1 MKKKLFL
8 LAVSLI
14 AVMIVFAGC
23 GGQDDSAQ
31 TGSDGAETEVWKLA
45 HQESTGTVFDNY
57 AHHFADLVAEKS
69 DGRIK
74 VEVYPVG
81 QLGDTGTQVEMLMN
95 NGIQLGL
102 LAAGDVG
109 DMFPATQALSLN
121 FVFSD
126 NDDVNSAVLT
136 QGEATKYLNELFTEK
151 NLVTYDWLSLG
162 NMQWTSNKPL
172 HTVKDFKGFKMRI
185 MASPIIAANY
195 EALGASP
202 TPMAFTETY
211 SGLQLKTVEGTEQ
224 PLNAIQEMKFYEVQD
239 YITMSNHAQMACF
252 MAMNSDFYNG
262 LSDEDKALLEEI
274 KPEMETFAAEN
285 LQQMLTEKF
294 DAIKDAKPDIHVE
307 ELTDAERQA
316 FVEASLPVRDR
327 IEEFG
332 GEEAKK
338 VLELL
343 LADVEKYEKEA

>member
-1 MKKKLFL
+1 MKKKLL
-8 LAVSLI
+8 LLTVSLI
-14 AVMIVFAGC
+14 VVMLVFAGC
-23 GGQDDSAQ
+23 GNNDDSN
-31 TGSDGAETEVWKLA
+31 TDGQTEVWKLA

-57 AHHFADLVAEKS
+57 AHHFADLVSEKTN
-69 DGRIK
+69 GRIS

-95 NGIQLGL
+95 GGVQFGI

-136 QGEATKYLNELFTEK
+136 QGEATKYLNNLFLDK
-151 NLVTYDWLSLG
+151 NITTYDWLSLG

-172 HTVKDFKGFKMRI
+172 HTLKDFKGFKMRI

-239 YITMSNHAQMACF
+239 YITMSNHAQMASF

-262 LSDEDKALLEEI
+262 LSEEDKALLDEI
-274 KPEMETFAAEN
+274 KPEMEAFAKEN

-294 DAIKDAKPDIHVE
+294 EAIKEAKPEIKVE
-307 ELTDAERQA
+307 ELTDAERQT
-316 FVEASLPVRDR
+316 FIEASLPVRDR

-332 GEEAKK
+332 GKEAKE

-343 LADVEKYEKEA
+343 LADVEKYEKES

>member
-1 MKKKLFL
+1 MKKKLLL

-14 AVMIVFAGC
+14 AVMLVFAGC
-23 GGQDDSAQ
+23 GDNDDPKTEGQ
-31 TGSDGAETEVWKLA
+31 TEVWKLA

-57 AHHFADLVAEKS
+57 AHHFADLVSEKS
-69 DGRIK
+69 NGRIT

-95 NGIQLGL
+95 GGIQFGI

-109 DMFPATQALSLN
+109 DMFPAAQALSLN

-136 QGEATKYLNELFTEK
+136 QGEATKYLNNLFLDK
-151 NLVTYDWLSLG
+151 NITTYDWFSLG

-172 HTVKDFKGFKMRI
+172 HTLKDFKGFKMRI

-239 YITMSNHAQMACF
+239 YITMSNHAQMASF

-262 LSDEDKALLEEI
+262 LSDEDKALLDEI
-274 KPEMETFAAEN
+274 KPEMEAFAKEN

-294 DAIKDAKPDIHVE
+294 EAIKETKPEIKVE
-307 ELTDAERQA
+307 ELTEEERQA

-332 GEEAKK
+332 GKEAKE

-343 LADVEKYEKEA
+343 LADVEKYEKES

>member
-1 MKKKLFL
+1 MKKKLLL

-14 AVMIVFAGC
+14 TVMLVFAGC
-23 GGQDDSAQ
+23 GSNDDSNA
-31 TGSDGAETEVWKLA
+31 DGQTEVWKLA

-57 AHHFADLVAEKS
+57 AHHFADLISEKS
-69 DGRIK
+69 NGRIS

-95 NGIQLGL
+95 GGVQFGL

-121 FVFSD
+121 FVFSE

-136 QGEATKYLNELFTEK
+136 QGEATKYLNNLFLDK
-151 NLVTYDWLSLG
+151 NITTYDWLSLG

-172 HTVKDFKGFKMRI
+172 HKLKDFKGFKMRI
-185 MASPIIAANY
+185 MSSPIIAANY
-195 EALGASP
+195 EALGANP

-211 SGLQLKTVEGTEQ
+211 SGLQLKTVDGTEQ

-274 KPEMETFAAEN
+274 KPEMETFAKEN

-294 DAIKDAKPDIHVE
+294 DAIKGAKPDIKVE
-307 ELTDAERQA
+307 ELTDTEREA
-316 FVEASLPVRDR
+316 FIEASLPVRDR

-332 GEEAKK
+332 GKEAKK

-343 LADVEKYEKEA
+343 LSDVEKYEKEVN

>member
-1 MKKKLFL
+1 MKKKLL
-8 LAVSLI
+8 LLTVSLI
-14 AVMIVFAGC
+14 VVMIVFAGC
-23 GGQDDSAQ
+23 GNNDDSN
-31 TGSDGAETEVWKLA
+31 TDGQTEVWKLA

-57 AHHFADLVAEKS
+57 AHHFADLVSEKTN
-69 DGRIK
+69 GRIS

-95 NGIQLGL
+95 GGVQFGI

-136 QGEATKYLNELFTEK
+136 QGEATKYLNNLFLDK
-151 NLVTYDWLSLG
+151 NITTYDWLSLG

-172 HTVKDFKGFKMRI
+172 HTLKDFKGFKMRI

-239 YITMSNHAQMACF
+239 YITMSNHAQMASF

-262 LSDEDKALLEEI
+262 LSDEDKALLDEI
-274 KPEMETFAAEN
+274 KPEMEAFAKEN

-294 DAIKDAKPDIHVE
+294 DAIKDTKPEIKVE
-307 ELTDAERQA
+307 ELTEEERQA
-316 FVEASLPVRDR
+316 FIEASLPVRDR

-332 GEEAKK
+332 GKEAKE

-343 LADVEKYEKEA
+343 LTDVEKYEKES

>member
-1 MKKKLFL
+1 MKKKLL
-8 LAVSLI
+8 LLTVSLI
-14 AVMIVFAGC
+14 VVMIVFAGC
-23 GGQDDSAQ
+23 GNNDDSN
-31 TGSDGAETEVWKLA
+31 TDGQTEVWKLA

-57 AHHFADLVAEKS
+57 AHHFADLVSEKTN
-69 DGRIK
+69 GRIS

-95 NGIQLGL
+95 GGVQFGI

-136 QGEATKYLNELFTEK
+136 QGEATKYLNNLFLDK
-151 NLVTYDWLSLG
+151 NITTYDWLSLG

-172 HTVKDFKGFKMRI
+172 HTLKDFKGFKMRI

-239 YITMSNHAQMACF
+239 YITMSNHAQMASF
-252 MAMNSDFYNG
+252 MAMNSDFYSG
-262 LSDEDKALLEEI
+262 LSDEDKALLDEI
-274 KPEMETFAAEN
+274 KPEMEAFAKEN

-294 DAIKDAKPDIHVE
+294 DAIKDTKPEIKVE
-307 ELTDAERQA
+307 ELTEEERQA
-316 FVEASLPVRDR
+316 FIEASLPVRDR

-332 GEEAKK
+332 GKEAKK

-343 LADVEKYEKEA
+343 LADVEKYEKES

>member
-1 MKKKLFL
+1 MKKKLIL

-14 AVMIVFAGC
+14 AVMLVFAGC
-23 GGQDDSAQ
+23 GSNDDSKTEGQ
-31 TGSDGAETEVWKLA
+31 TEVWKLA

-57 AHHFADLVAEKS
+57 AHHFADLVSEKS
-69 DGRIK
+69 NGRIT

-95 NGIQLGL
+95 GGVQFGL

-126 NDDVNSAVLT
+126 DDDVNSAVLT
-136 QGEATKYLNELFTEK
+136 QGEATKYLNNLFLDK
-151 NLVTYDWLSLG
+151 NITTYDWLSLG

-172 HTVKDFKGFKMRI
+172 HSLSDFKGFKMRI

-202 TPMAFTETY
+202 TPMSFTETY

-262 LSDEDKALLEEI
+262 LSDEDKALLDEI
-274 KPEMETFAAEN
+274 KPEMETFAKEN

-294 DAIKDAKPDIHVE
+294 DAIKEAKPEIKVE
-307 ELTDAERQA
+307 ELTDAEREA

-332 GEEAKK
+332 GKEAKE
-338 VLELL
+338 VLDLL
-343 LADVEKYEKEA
+343 LADVEKYEKEANQ

>member
-1 MKKKLFL
+1 MKKKLLL

-14 AVMIVFAGC
+14 AIMLVFAGC
-23 GGQDDSAQ
+23 GGNDDPQ
-31 TGSDGAETEVWKLA
+31 TEGQTEVWKLA

-57 AHHFADLVAEKS
+57 AHHFADLVSEKS
-69 DGRIK
+69 NGRIT

-95 NGIQLGL
+95 GGVQFGI

-126 NDDVNSAVLT
+126 DDDVNSAVLT
-136 QGEATKYLNELFTEK
+136 QGEATKYLNNLFLDK
-151 NLVTYDWLSLG
+151 NITTYDWLSLG

-172 HTVKDFKGFKMRI
+172 HTLKDFKGFKMRI

-239 YITMSNHAQMACF
+239 YITMSNHAQMAF
-252 MAMNSDFYNG
+252 LHGYELGF
-262 LSDEDKALLEEI
+262 LQR
-274 KPEMETFAAEN
+274 TFRRG
-285 LQQMLTEKF
+285 Q
-294 DAIKDAKPDIHVE
+294 
-307 ELTDAERQA
+307 
-316 FVEASLPVRDR
+316 SSS
-327 IEEFG
+327 G
-332 GEEAKK
+332 
-338 VLELL
+338 
-343 LADVEKYEKEA
+343 

>member
-1 MKKKLFL
+1 MKKKLL
-8 LAVSLI
+8 LLTVSLI
-14 AVMIVFAGC
+14 VVMIVFAGC
-23 GGQDDSAQ
+23 GNNDDSN
-31 TGSDGAETEVWKLA
+31 TDGQTEVWKLA

-57 AHHFADLVAEKS
+57 AHHFADLVSEKTN
-69 DGRIK
+69 GRIS

-95 NGIQLGL
+95 GGVQFGI

-136 QGEATKYLNELFTEK
+136 QGEATKYLNNLFLDK
-151 NLVTYDWLSLG
+151 NITTYDWLSLG

-172 HTVKDFKGFKMRI
+172 HTLKDFKGFKMRI

-239 YITMSNHAQMACF
+239 YITMSNHAQMASF

-262 LSDEDKALLEEI
+262 LSDEDKALLDEI
-274 KPEMETFAAEN
+274 KPEMEAFAKEN

-294 DAIKDAKPDIHVE
+294 DAIKDTKPEIKVE
-307 ELTDAERQA
+307 ELTEEERQA
-316 FVEASLPVRDR
+316 FIEASLPVRDR

-332 GEEAKK
+332 GKEAKK

-343 LADVEKYEKEA
+343 LADVEKYEKES

>member
-1 MKKKLFL
+1 MKKKLLL

-14 AVMIVFAGC
+14 AVMLIFAGC
-23 GGQDDSAQ
+23 GGNDDSQ
-31 TGSDGAETEVWKLA
+31 TEGQTEVWKLA

-57 AHHFADLVAEKS
+57 AHHFADLVSEKS
-69 DGRIK
+69 NGRIT

-95 NGIQLGL
+95 GGVQFGI

-126 NDDVNSAVLT
+126 DDDVNSAVLT
-136 QGEATKYLNELFTEK
+136 QGEATKYLNNLFLDK
-151 NLVTYDWLSLG
+151 NITTYDWLSLG

-172 HTVKDFKGFKMRI
+172 HTLKDFKGFKMRI

-239 YITMSNHAQMACF
+239 YITMSNHAQMASF

-262 LSDEDKALLEEI
+262 LSDEDKALLDEI
-274 KPEMETFAAEN
+274 KPEMESFAKEN

-294 DAIKDAKPDIHVE
+294 DAIKEAKPGIKVE
-307 ELTDAERQA
+307 ELTEEERQA
-316 FVEASLPVRDR
+316 FIDASLPVRDR
-327 IEEFG
+327 IE
-332 GEEAKK
+332 
-338 VLELL
+338 
-343 LADVEKYEKEA
+343 

>member
-1 MKKKLFL
+1 MKKKLL
-8 LAVSLI
+8 LLTVSLI
-14 AVMIVFAGC
+14 VVMIVFAGC
-23 GGQDDSAQ
+23 GNNDDSN
-31 TGSDGAETEVWKLA
+31 TDGQTEVWKLA

-57 AHHFADLVAEKS
+57 AHHFADLVSEKTN
-69 DGRIK
+69 GRIS

-95 NGIQLGL
+95 GGVQFGI

-136 QGEATKYLNELFTEK
+136 QGEATKYLNNLFLDK
-151 NLVTYDWLSLG
+151 NITTYDWLSLG

-172 HTVKDFKGFKMRI
+172 HTLKDFKGFKMRI

-239 YITMSNHAQMACF
+239 YITMSNHAQMASF

-262 LSDEDKALLEEI
+262 LSDEDKALLDEI
-274 KPEMETFAAEN
+274 KPEMEAFAKEN

-294 DAIKDAKPDIHVE
+294 DAIKDTKPEIKVE
-307 ELTDAERQA
+307 ELTEEERQA
-316 FVEASLPVRDR
+316 FIEASLPVRDR

-332 GEEAKK
+332 GKEAKE

-343 LADVEKYEKEA
+343 LADVEKYEKES

>member
-1 MKKKLFL
+1 MKKK
-8 LAVSLI
+8 
-14 AVMIVFAGC
+14 
-23 GGQDDSAQ
+23 
-31 TGSDGAETEVWKLA
+31 
-45 HQESTGTVFDNY
+45 FDNY
-57 AHHFADLVAEKS
+57 AHHFADLVSEKTN
-69 DGRIK
+69 GRIS

-95 NGIQLGL
+95 GGVQFGI

-136 QGEATKYLNELFTEK
+136 QGEATKYLNNLFLDK
-151 NLVTYDWLSLG
+151 NITTYDWLSLG

-172 HTVKDFKGFKMRI
+172 HTLKDFKGFKMRI

-224 PLNAIQEMKFYEVQD
+224 PLNAIQEM
-239 YITMSNHAQMACF
+239 
-252 MAMNSDFYNG
+252 
-262 LSDEDKALLEEI
+262 
-274 KPEMETFAAEN
+274 
-285 LQQMLTEKF
+285 LTEKF
-294 DAIKDAKPDIHVE
+294 DAIKDTKPEIKVE
-307 ELTDAERQA
+307 ELTEEERQA
-316 FVEASLPVRDR
+316 FIEASLPVRDR

-332 GEEAKK
+332 GKEAKE

-343 LADVEKYEKEA
+343 LADVEKYEKES

>member
-1 MKKKLFL
+1 
-8 LAVSLI
+8 
-14 AVMIVFAGC
+14 
-23 GGQDDSAQ
+23 
-31 TGSDGAETEVWKLA
+31 
-45 HQESTGTVFDNY
+45 
-57 AHHFADLVAEKS
+57 
-69 DGRIK
+69 
-74 VEVYPVG
+74 
-81 QLGDTGTQVEMLMN
+81 MLMN
-95 NGIQLGL
+95 GGVQFGI

-136 QGEATKYLNELFTEK
+136 QGEATKYLNNLFLDK
-151 NLVTYDWLSLG
+151 NITTYDWLSLG

-172 HTVKDFKGFKMRI
+172 HTLKDFKGFKMRI

-239 YITMSNHAQMACF
+239 YITMSNHAQMASF

-262 LSDEDKALLEEI
+262 LSEEDKALLDEI
-274 KPEMETFAAEN
+274 KPEMEAFAKEN

-294 DAIKDAKPDIHVE
+294 EAIKEAKPEIKVE
-307 ELTDAERQA
+307 ELTDA
-316 FVEASLPVRDR
+316 EASLPVRDR

-332 GEEAKK
+332 GKEAKE

-343 LADVEKYEKEA
+343 LADVEKYEKES

>member
-1 MKKKLFL
+1 MKKKLLL

-14 AVMIVFAGC
+14 AVMLVFAGC
-23 GGQDDSAQ
+23 GGNDDSQ
-31 TGSDGAETEVWKLA
+31 TEGQTEVWKLA

-57 AHHFADLVAEKS
+57 AHHFADLVSEKS
-69 DGRIK
+69 NGRIT

-95 NGIQLGL
+95 GGVQFGI

-126 NDDVNSAVLT
+126 DDDVNSAVLT
-136 QGEATKYLNELFTEK
+136 QGEATKYLNNLFLDK
-151 NLVTYDWLSLG
+151 NITTYDWLSLG

-172 HTVKDFKGFKMRI
+172 HTLKDFKGFKMRI

-239 YITMSNHAQMACF
+239 YITMSNHAQMASF

-262 LSDEDKALLEEI
+262 LSDEDKALLDEI
-274 KPEMETFAAEN
+274 KPEMESFAKEN

-294 DAIKDAKPDIHVE
+294 DAIKEAKPGIKVE
-307 ELTDAERQA
+307 ELTEEERQA
-316 FVEASLPVRDR
+316 FIDASLPVRDR

-332 GEEAKK
+332 GKEAKK
-338 VLELL
+338 VLDLL
-343 LADVEKYEKEA
+343 LADVEKYEKER

>member
-1 MKKKLFL
+1 MKKKLLL

-14 AVMIVFAGC
+14 AVMLVFAGC
-23 GGQDDSAQ
+23 GGNDDPQ
-31 TGSDGAETEVWKLA
+31 TEGQTEVWKLA

-57 AHHFADLVAEKS
+57 AHHFADLVSEKS
-69 DGRIK
+69 NGRIT

-95 NGIQLGL
+95 GGVQFGI

-126 NDDVNSAVLT
+126 DDDVNSAVLT
-136 QGEATKYLNELFTEK
+136 QGEATKYLNNLFLDK
-151 NLVTYDWLSLG
+151 NITTYDWLSLG

-172 HTVKDFKGFKMRI
+172 HTLKDFKGFKMRI

-239 YITMSNHAQMACF
+239 YITMSNHAQMASF

-262 LSDEDKALLEEI
+262 LSDEDKALLDEI
-274 KPEMETFAAEN
+274 KPEMETFAKEN

-294 DAIKDAKPDIHVE
+294 DAIKEAKPGIKVE
-307 ELTDAERQA
+307 ELTEEERQA
-316 FVEASLPVRDR
+316 FIDASLPVRDR

-332 GEEAKK
+332 GKEAKK
-338 VLELL
+338 VLDLL
-343 LADVEKYEKEA
+343 LADVEKYEKER

>member
-1 MKKKLFL
+1 MKKKLLL

-14 AVMIVFAGC
+14 AIMLVFAGC
-23 GGQDDSAQ
+23 GGNDDPQ
-31 TGSDGAETEVWKLA
+31 TEGQTEVWKLA

-57 AHHFADLVAEKS
+57 AHHFADLVSEKS
-69 DGRIK
+69 NGRIT

-95 NGIQLGL
+95 GGVQFGI

-126 NDDVNSAVLT
+126 DDDVNSAVLT
-136 QGEATKYLNELFTEK
+136 QGEATKYLNNLFLDK
-151 NLVTYDWLSLG
+151 NITTYDWLSLG

-172 HTVKDFKGFKMRI
+172 HTLKDFKGFKMRI

-239 YITMSNHAQMACF
+239 YITMSNHAQMASF

-262 LSDEDKALLEEI
+262 LSDEDKALLDEI
-274 KPEMETFAAEN
+274 KPEMESFAKEN

-294 DAIKDAKPDIHVE
+294 DAIKEAKPGIKVE
-307 ELTDAERQA
+307 ELTEEERQA
-316 FVEASLPVRDR
+316 FIDASLPVRDR

-332 GEEAKK
+332 GKEAKK
-338 VLELL
+338 VLDLL
-343 LADVEKYEKEA
+343 LADVEKYEKER

>member
-1 MKKKLFL
+1 MKKKLLL

-14 AVMIVFAGC
+14 AIMLVFAGC
-23 GGQDDSAQ
+23 GGNDDPQ
-31 TGSDGAETEVWKLA
+31 TEGQTEVWKLA

-57 AHHFADLVAEKS
+57 AHHFADLVSEKS
-69 DGRIK
+69 NGRIT

-95 NGIQLGL
+95 GGVQFGI

-126 NDDVNSAVLT
+126 DDDVNSAVLT
-136 QGEATKYLNELFTEK
+136 QGEATKYLNNLFLDK
-151 NLVTYDWLSLG
+151 NITTYDWLSLG

-172 HTVKDFKGFKMRI
+172 HTLKDFKGFKMRI

-239 YITMSNHAQMACF
+239 YITMSNHAQMASF

-262 LSDEDKALLEEI
+262 LSDEDKALLDEI
-274 KPEMETFAAEN
+274 KPEMESFAKEN

-294 DAIKDAKPDIHVE
+294 DAIKEAKPGIKVE
-307 ELTDAERQA
+307 ELTEEERQA
-316 FVEASLPVRDR
+316 FINASLPVRDR

-332 GEEAKK
+332 GKEAKK
-338 VLELL
+338 VLDLL
-343 LADVEKYEKEA
+343 LADVEKYEKER

>member
-1 MKKKLFL
+1 MKKKLL
-8 LAVSLI
+8 LFTMSLI
-14 AVMIVFAGC
+14 VVMLVFAGC
-23 GGQDDSAQ
+23 GNNDDSN
-31 TGSDGAETEVWKLA
+31 AEGQTEVWKIA

-57 AHHFADLVAEKS
+57 AHHFADLVSEKTN
-69 DGRIK
+69 GRIS

-95 NGIQLGL
+95 GGVQFGI

-136 QGEATKYLNELFTEK
+136 QGEATKYLNNLFLDK
-151 NLVTYDWLSLG
+151 NITTYDWLSLG

-172 HTVKDFKGFKMRI
+172 HTLKDFKGFKMRI

-239 YITMSNHAQMACF
+239 YITMSNHAQMASF

-262 LSDEDKALLEEI
+262 LSEEDKALLDEI
-274 KPEMETFAAEN
+274 KPEMEAFAKEN

-294 DAIKDAKPDIHVE
+294 EAIKEAKPEIKVE
-307 ELTDAERQA
+307 ELTDAERKT
-316 FVEASLPVRDR
+316 FIEASLPVRDR

-332 GEEAKK
+332 GKEAKE

-343 LADVEKYEKEA
+343 LADVEKYEKES

>member
-1 MKKKLFL
+1 MKKKLL
-8 LAVSLI
+8 LFTMSLI
-14 AVMIVFAGC
+14 VVMLVFAGC
-23 GGQDDSAQ
+23 GNNDDSN
-31 TGSDGAETEVWKLA
+31 AEGQAEVWKIA

-57 AHHFADLVAEKS
+57 AHHFADLVSEKTN
-69 DGRIK
+69 GRIS

-95 NGIQLGL
+95 GGVQFGI

-136 QGEATKYLNELFTEK
+136 QGEATKYLNNLFLDK
-151 NLVTYDWLSLG
+151 NITTYDWLSLG

-172 HTVKDFKGFKMRI
+172 HTLKDFKGFKMRI

-239 YITMSNHAQMACF
+239 YITMSNHAQMASF

-262 LSDEDKALLEEI
+262 LSEEDKALLDEI
-274 KPEMETFAAEN
+274 KPEMEAFAKEN

-294 DAIKDAKPDIHVE
+294 EAIKEAKPEIKVE
-307 ELTDAERQA
+307 ELTDAERKT
-316 FVEASLPVRDR
+316 FIEASLPVRDR

-332 GEEAKK
+332 GKEAKE

-343 LADVEKYEKEA
+343 LADVEKYEKES

>member
-1 MKKKLFL
+1 MRRHNDDPQTE
-8 LAVSLI
+8 
-14 AVMIVFAGC
+14 
-23 GGQDDSAQ
+23 GQ
-31 TGSDGAETEVWKLA
+31 TEVWKLA

-57 AHHFADLVAEKS
+57 AHHFADLVSEKS
-69 DGRIK
+69 NGRIT

-95 NGIQLGL
+95 GGVQFGI

-126 NDDVNSAVLT
+126 DDDVNSAVLT
-136 QGEATKYLNELFTEK
+136 QGEATKYLNNLFLDK
-151 NLVTYDWLSLG
+151 NITTYDWLSLG

-172 HTVKDFKGFKMRI
+172 HTLKDFKGFKMRI

-239 YITMSNHAQMACF
+239 YITMSNHAQMASF

-262 LSDEDKALLEEI
+262 LSDEDKALLDEI
-274 KPEMETFAAEN
+274 KPEMESFAKEN

-294 DAIKDAKPDIHVE
+294 DAIKEAKPGIKVE
-307 ELTDAERQA
+307 ELTEEERQA
-316 FVEASLPVRDR
+316 FIDASLPVRDR

-332 GEEAKK
+332 GKEAKK
-338 VLELL
+338 VLDLL
-343 LADVEKYEKEA
+343 LADVEKYEKER

>member
-1 MKKKLFL
+1 MKKKLIL

-14 AVMIVFAGC
+14 AVMLVFAGC
-23 GGQDDSAQ
+23 GSNDDSQ
-31 TGSDGAETEVWKLA
+31 TEGQTEVWKLA

-57 AHHFADLVAEKS
+57 AHHFADLVSEKS
-69 DGRIK
+69 NGRIT

-95 NGIQLGL
+95 GGVQFGL

-136 QGEATKYLNELFTEK
+136 QGEATKYLNNLFLDK
-151 NLVTYDWLSLG
+151 NITTYDWLSLG

-172 HTVKDFKGFKMRI
+172 HSLSDFKGFKMRI

-262 LSDEDKALLEEI
+262 LSDEDKALLDEI
-274 KPEMETFAAEN
+274 KPEMEAFAKEN

-294 DAIKDAKPDIHVE
+294 EAIKEAKPEIKVE
-307 ELTDAERQA
+307 ELTDAEREA

-332 GEEAKK
+332 GKEAKE

-343 LADVEKYEKEA
+343 LADVEKYEKEANQ

>member
-1 MKKKLFL
+1 MKKKLLL

-14 AVMIVFAGC
+14 AVMLIFAGC
-23 GGQDDSAQ
+23 GGNDDSQ
-31 TGSDGAETEVWKLA
+31 TEGQTEVWKLA

-57 AHHFADLVAEKS
+57 AHHFADLVSEKS
-69 DGRIK
+69 NGRIT

-95 NGIQLGL
+95 GGVQFGI

-126 NDDVNSAVLT
+126 DDDVNSAVLT
-136 QGEATKYLNELFTEK
+136 QGEATKYLNNLFLDK
-151 NLVTYDWLSLG
+151 NITTYDWLSLG

-172 HTVKDFKGFKMRI
+172 HTLKDFKGFKMRI

-239 YITMSNHAQMACF
+239 YITMSNHAQMASF

-262 LSDEDKALLEEI
+262 LSDEDKALLDEI
-274 KPEMETFAAEN
+274 KPEMESFAKEN

-294 DAIKDAKPDIHVE
+294 DAIKEAKPGIKVE
-307 ELTDAERQA
+307 ELTEEERQA
-316 FVEASLPVRDR
+316 FIEASLPVRDR

-332 GEEAKK
+332 GKEAKK
-338 VLELL
+338 VLDLL
-343 LADVEKYEKEA
+343 LADVEKYEKER

>member
-1 MKKKLFL
+1 MKKKLL
-8 LAVSLI
+8 LLTVSLI
-14 AVMIVFAGC
+14 VVMIVFAGC
-23 GGQDDSAQ
+23 GNNDDSNTDGQ
-31 TGSDGAETEVWKLA
+31 TKVWKLA

-57 AHHFADLVAEKS
+57 AHHFADLVSEKTN
-69 DGRIK
+69 GRIS

-95 NGIQLGL
+95 GGVQFGI

-136 QGEATKYLNELFTEK
+136 QGEATKYLNNLFLDK
-151 NLVTYDWLSLG
+151 NITTYDWLSLG

-172 HTVKDFKGFKMRI
+172 HTLKDFKGFKMRI

-239 YITMSNHAQMACF
+239 YITMSNHAQMASF

-262 LSDEDKALLEEI
+262 LSDEDKALLDEI
-274 KPEMETFAAEN
+274 KPEMEAFAKEN

-294 DAIKDAKPDIHVE
+294 DAIKDTKPEIKVE
-307 ELTDAERQA
+307 ELTEEERQA
-316 FVEASLPVRDR
+316 FIEASLPVRDR

-332 GEEAKK
+332 GKEAKE

-343 LADVEKYEKEA
+343 LTDVEKYEKES

>member
-1 MKKKLFL
+1 MKKKLLL

-14 AVMIVFAGC
+14 AVMLVFAGC
-23 GGQDDSAQ
+23 GGNDDSKTEGQ
-31 TGSDGAETEVWKLA
+31 TEVWKLA

-57 AHHFADLVAEKS
+57 AHHFADLVSEKS
-69 DGRIK
+69 NGRIT

-95 NGIQLGL
+95 GGVQFGI

-126 NDDVNSAVLT
+126 DDDVNSAVLT
-136 QGEATKYLNELFTEK
+136 QGEATKYLNNLFLDK
-151 NLVTYDWLSLG
+151 NITTYDWLSLG

-172 HTVKDFKGFKMRI
+172 HTLKDFKGFKMRI

-239 YITMSNHAQMACF
+239 YITMSNHAQMASF

-262 LSDEDKALLEEI
+262 LSDEDKALLDEI
-274 KPEMETFAAEN
+274 KPEMETFAKEN

-294 DAIKDAKPDIHVE
+294 DAIKEAKPGIKVE
-307 ELTDAERQA
+307 ELTEEERQA
-316 FVEASLPVRDR
+316 FIDASLPVRDR

-332 GEEAKK
+332 GKEAKK
-338 VLELL
+338 VLDLL
-343 LADVEKYEKEA
+343 LADVEKYEKER